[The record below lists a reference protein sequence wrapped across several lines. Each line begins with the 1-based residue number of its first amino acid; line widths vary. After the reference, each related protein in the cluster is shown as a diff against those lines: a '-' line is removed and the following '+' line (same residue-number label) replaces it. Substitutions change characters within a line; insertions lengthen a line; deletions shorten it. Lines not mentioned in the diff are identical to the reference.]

1 MKIVGIAQRGTESGL
16 TRIRDLVASDEI
28 EFLYLKD
35 FKKFKINCS
44 KTGTTEESIAQAEK
58 LGFKTNLVAIN
69 PLDETIKVP

>member
-35 FKKFKINCS
+35 FKK
-44 KTGTTEESIAQAEK
+44 A
-58 LGFKTNLVAIN
+58 
-69 PLDETIKVP
+69 DEIIPTIKICVFNIYFVYLFILKFVKKNNNNKLYK